1 MADAIYLL
9 TPEDK
14 NFISHVCRNLETY
27 AMWVNASDH
36 PEAYP
41 VMEDRKETAEYLVD
55 HFLKEYHFEVTDK
68 QQMIRVLVNGV
79 LSDSPVDVVAVIKEI
94 ATLLDTY
101 AASVQ

>member
-41 VMEDRKETAEYLVD
+41 VMEDRKETAGYLVD

>member
-1 MADAIYLL
+1 M
-9 TPEDK
+9 
-14 NFISHVCRNLETY
+14 CRNLETY

-68 QQMIRVLVNGV
+68 QQMIQVLVNGV
-79 LSDSPVDVVAVIKEI
+79 LSESPVDVVAVIKEI

>member
-1 MADAIYLL
+1 MAEAIYLL

-41 VMEDRKETAEYLVD
+41 VMEDRKETAEYLVII
-55 HFLKEYHFEVTDK
+55 F
-68 QQMIRVLVNGV
+68 
-79 LSDSPVDVVAVIKEI
+79 
-94 ATLLDTY
+94 
-101 AASVQ
+101 

>member
-1 MADAIYLL
+1 MLDRFLILQRVFSREFSLVFAGITHDVGVNVL
-9 TPEDK
+9 
-14 NFISHVCRNLETY
+14 HVCARFR
-27 AMWVNASDH
+27 V
-36 PEAYP
+36 
-41 VMEDRKETAEYLVD
+41 RID